1 MVQLVVKEDDTK
13 QTPTVEKL
21 LEKYGNTPIDQIP
34 VDDLLVIFGNTPTN
48 EIPEQVRATLMNE
61 AVQRR
66 AKELGPEE
74 AGFSGLTSAQAAE
87 MAPFAPAGMGIQRI
101 NAASIAGFTDGLM
114 DSLRGLG
121 LAPKKSLEEE
131 FDTRVEL
138 ARAPEDYFSGM
149 LTGAVVDP
157 VGLATGGVS
166 GKLAVAGATKLLPNA
181 PRVATALG
189 ITAGG
194 GAEGAAQGAL
204 IPVYEEFGD
213 SRLMNTIY
221 GAGIGAGLG
230 AGVGTAG
237 ALVTPPLRPT
247 ETKPELAPQPVS
259 LQPTA
264 LAGQD
269 YKPRMNRPVETP
281 VTTTSVEPTPQVTRS
296 TPATLKVQNIDQQ
309 IADLEQKTQQVGRK
323 KRKPIEKQIEKLRIA
338 RQKELNQAN
347 EKAAVIKEKVVSLEN
362 QLDRL
367 ARRKEKLQPGEAGAK
382 ARQARAE
389 RREEELQQEI
399 DTLTGLDYSPNG
411 GYVVT
416 ISGVG
421 YDNPLQIVN
430 KKNRLELNNPTDA
443 EISVKLPPPK
453 ETGDPVTDA
462 ANKLNYILNS
472 DDAAP
477 RLGLDAPPSASSA
490 GVRPAVQYAQEVSA
504 GVDEAAARR
513 AGEMPPSTARDRAD
527 MPVGRDIGR
536 QEEMTQ
542 EEIGRRAALLAAS
555 TEQKQRQQA
564 KQMGLKDEDVDWAIQ
579 NLPTIS
585 ERKFTY
591 DNVEQAAARLKAGPI
606 GRDYD
611 TLVDFIM
618 DQPQNRI
625 FSPEEMEA
633 LRPLFI
639 EANNRVDQTLRQM
652 RKLKKDGQ
660 ADSAEMVKLVEDL
673 YFNNYIAELQRTNGR
688 AASHIMLQAKKTKR
702 FVAENTRRVNR
713 NQLITNLFGVKC
725 G

>member
-1 MVQLVVKEDDTK
+1 MPTISTKTEEPIGDTGFDF
-13 QTPTVEKL
+13 
-21 LEKYGNTPIDQIP
+21 EKYADTPLEQIPDDQLLLLFLDTPI
-34 VDDLLVIFGNTPTN
+34 N
-48 EIPEQVRATLMNE
+48 EIPEQVRARVTNRLVAEE
-61 AVQRR
+61 AERR
-66 AKELGPEE
+66 GPEE
-74 AGFSGLTSAQAAE
+74 AGFSGLTSEEATELAA
-87 MAPFAPAGMGIQRI
+87 FAPAGMGYQRI
-101 NAASIAGFTDGLM
+101 NASSLEGFKDGLL

-121 LAPKKSLEEE
+121 LAPKKTFEEE
-131 FDTRVEL
+131 FETRVEL

-213 SRLMNTIY
+213 SRLMNTLY
-221 GAGIGAGLG
+221 GAGIGVTLG
-230 AGVGTAG
+230 GTIG
-237 ALVTPPLRPT
+237 AADAIVTPPLRPT

-281 VTTTSVEPTPQVTRS
+281 VTTAAVEPTPQVTRS

-309 IADLEQKTQQVGRK
+309 IADLEQKAQQVGRK
-323 KRKPIEKQIEKLRIA
+323 KRKPIEKQIEKLRVA
-338 RQKELNQAN
+338 RQNELNQAN
-347 EKAAVIKEKVVSLEN
+347 EQAAVIKEKVVSLEN

-367 ARRKEKLQPGEAGAK
+367 ARRKEELQPGEAGAK

-389 RREEELQQEI
+389 RRAEELQQEI

-430 KKNRLELNNPTDA
+430 KKNRLELNNPTGA
-443 EISVKLPPPK
+443 EISVKLEPPK
-453 ETGDPVTDA
+453 PTGDPVTDA

-490 GVRPAVQYAQEVSA
+490 GVRPAVQYAQEVSE
-504 GVDEAAARR
+504 GIDEAIARQ
-513 AGEMPPSTARDRAD
+513 AGEMAPSTARARAD

-564 KQMGLKDEDVDWAIQ
+564 RQMGFKDEDVDWAIQ

-591 DNVEQAAARLKAGPI
+591 ENVEQAAARLKAGPI

-611 TLVDFIM
+611 TLVDFVM
-618 DQPQNRI
+618 DQNRM
-625 FSPEEMEA
+625 FTAEEMEA

-639 EANNRVDQTLRQM
+639 EANNRVDQTLKQM

-673 YFNNYIAELQRTNGR
+673 YFNNYMAEMQRTNGR
-688 AASHIMLQAKKTKR
+688 AASHVLSQAKKTKR
-702 FVAENTRRVNR
+702 FVSENTRRVNQ

>member
-1 MVQLVVKEDDTK
+1 MPTISTKTEEPIGDTGFDF
-13 QTPTVEKL
+13 
-21 LEKYGNTPIDQIP
+21 EKYADTPLEQIPDDQLILLFLDTPI
-34 VDDLLVIFGNTPTN
+34 N
-48 EIPEQVRATLMNE
+48 EIPEQVRARVTNSLVAEE
-61 AVQRR
+61 AERR
-66 AKELGPEE
+66 GPEE
-74 AGFSGLTSAQAAE
+74 AGFSGLTSEQAAE

-101 NAASIAGFTDGLM
+101 NAASLEGFKDGLL

-121 LAPKKSLEEE
+121 LAPKKTFEEE
-131 FDTRVEL
+131 FETRVEL

-157 VGLATGGVS
+157 VGIAAGGVG
-166 GKLAVAGATKLLPNA
+166 GKLAVAGATKALPNA

-213 SRLMNTIY
+213 SRLMNTLY
-221 GAGIGAGLG
+221 GAGIGTVLG
-230 AGVGTAG
+230 GAVGTAG
-237 ALVTPPLRPT
+237 AIVTPPLRAP
-247 ETKPELAPQPVS
+247 EVKPELAPQPVS
-259 LQPTA
+259 LQPKA
-264 LAGQD
+264 LSGQD

-281 VTTTSVEPTPQVTRS
+281 VTTAAVELTPQVTRS

-309 IADLEQKTQQVGRK
+309 IADLEQKAQQVGRK
-323 KRKPIEKQIEKLRIA
+323 KRKPIEKQIEKLRVA
-338 RQKELNQAN
+338 RQNELNQAN
-347 EKAAVIKEKVVSLEN
+347 KQAAVIKEKVVSLEN

-367 ARRKEKLQPGEAGAK
+367 SRRKEELQPGEAGAK

-389 RREEELQQEI
+389 RRAEELQEEI

-421 YDNPLQIVN
+421 YDNPLQIAN
-430 KKNRLELNNPTDA
+430 KKNRLELNNPTGA
-443 EISVKLPPPK
+443 EISVKLEPPK
-453 ETGDPVTDA
+453 PTGDPVTDA

-490 GVRPAVQYAQEVSA
+490 GVRPAVQYAQEVSEGIDSA
-504 GVDEAAARR
+504 IAQQ
-513 AGEMPPSTARDRAD
+513 AGEIAPSTARGRAE

-536 QEEMTQ
+536 QEEMTK
-542 EEIGRRAALLAAS
+542 EEVGRRATLLAAS

-564 KQMGLKDEDVDWAIQ
+564 KQMGFKDEDVDWAIQ

-591 DNVEQAAARLKAGPI
+591 ENVEQAAARLKAGPI

-611 TLVDFIM
+611 TLVDFVM
-618 DQPQNRI
+618 DQNRM
-625 FSPEEMEA
+625 FTAEEMEA

-639 EANNRVDQTLRQM
+639 EANNRVDQTLKQM

-673 YFNNYIAELQRTNGR
+673 YFNNYMAEMQRTNGR
-688 AASHIMLQAKKTKR
+688 AASHVLSQAKKTKR
-702 FVAENTRRVNR
+702 FVAENTRRVNQ

>member
-1 MVQLVVKEDDTK
+1 MVQLAVKEDIK

-21 LEKYGNTPIDQIP
+21 LEKYGNTPFDQIP

-74 AGFSGLTSAQAAE
+74 AGFSGLTSEQATELA
-87 MAPFAPAGMGIQRI
+87 AFAPAGMGYQRI
-101 NAASIAGFTDGLM
+101 NKASMAGFKDGIG

-121 LAPKKSLEEE
+121 IVPKKSLEEE
-131 FDTRVEL
+131 FETRVEL

-149 LTGAVVDP
+149 LTGAVYDP
-157 VGLATGGVS
+157 VGAVAGGVG
-166 GKLAVAGATKLLPNA
+166 GKLGVMGATKLLPNA
-181 PRVATALG
+181 PRAATALG
-189 ITAGG
+189 ITVGG
-194 GAEGAAQGAL
+194 GVEGTAQGSL

-213 SRLMNTIY
+213 SRSMNMLY
-221 GAGIGAGLG
+221 GAGIGTVLG
-230 AGVGTAG
+230 GAIGTAG
-237 ALVTPPLRPT
+237 AVVTPPLRRP
-247 ETKPELAPQPVS
+247 EVKPELAPQPVS
-259 LQPTA
+259 LQPKA

-281 VTTTSVEPTPQVTRS
+281 VTTSVVEPTPQVTRS

-309 IADLEQKTQQVGRK
+309 IADLEQKANAVGRK
-323 KRKPIEKQIEKLRIA
+323 KRKPIEKQIENLRA
-338 RQKELNQAN
+338 TRQKELNQSN
-347 EKAAVIKEKVVSLEN
+347 EQAAVVKEKVVTLEN

-367 ARRKEKLQPGEAGAK
+367 ARRKAELQPGQAGAK

-389 RREEELQQEI
+389 RKEEELIEEI

-421 YDNPLQIVN
+421 YNNPLQLVN
-430 KKNRLELNNPTDA
+430 KKNRLELNNPTGA
-443 EISVKLPPPK
+443 EVKVKLEPPK

-462 ANKLNYILNS
+462 ANKLNYILIS

-490 GVRPAVQYAQEVSA
+490 GVRPAVQYAQEVSE
-504 GVDEAAARR
+504 GIDEAVAQQ
-513 AGEMPPSTARDRAD
+513 AGEMPPSTARGRKD
-527 MPVGRDIGR
+527 MPVGRDTGR
-536 QEEMTQ
+536 QAEMTQ
-542 EEIGRRAALLAAS
+542 EEVGRRATLLAAS
-555 TEQKQRQQA
+555 TEQKQRQEARQL
-564 KQMGLKDEDVDWAIQ
+564 GFKDEDVDWAIE

-618 DQPQNRI
+618 NQDGRI
-625 FSPEEMEA
+625 FRPEEMEA

-639 EANNRVDQTLRQM
+639 EANNRVDQTLKQM
-652 RKLKKDGQ
+652 RKLKQDGQ

-688 AASHIMLQAKKTKR
+688 AASHILTQAKKTKR
-702 FVAENTRRVNR
+702 FVADNTRRVNR

>member
-1 MVQLVVKEDDTK
+1 MPTISTK
-13 QTPTVEKL
+13 TEEPQ
-21 LEKYGNTPIDQIP
+21 GNTDFDFERYADTPLDQIP
-34 VDDLLVIFGNTPTN
+34 DDQLLLLFLDTPIN
-48 EIPEQVRATLMNE
+48 EIPEQVRARVTNRLVAEE
-61 AVQRR
+61 AER
-66 AKELGPEE
+66 LGPEE
-74 AGFSGLTSAQAAE
+74 GFSGLTTEQAAE
-87 MAPFAPAGMGIQRI
+87 LAPFSPAGMGYQRI
-101 NAASIAGFTDGLM
+101 TGATKDGFTDGLL

-121 LAPKKSLEEE
+121 ILSKKSFEDE
-131 FDTRVEL
+131 FETRVNI
-138 ARAPEDYFSGM
+138 ARSPEDYFSGM
-149 LTGAVVDP
+149 LTGAVSDP
-157 VGLATGGVS
+157 VGVATGGIA
-166 GKLAVAGATKLLPNA
+166 GKLAVAGATKALPNA
-181 PRVATALG
+181 PRAATALG

-194 GAEGAAQGAL
+194 GVEGAAQGAL

-213 SRLMNTIY
+213 SRLMNTLY
-221 GAGIGAGLG
+221 GAGIGTTLAGG
-230 AGVGTAG
+230 AAGVGA
-237 ALVTPPLRPT
+237 AITPPLRAPV
-247 ETKPELAPQPVS
+247 ERPKLGPQPVS
-259 LQPTA
+259 LQPKA
-264 LAGQD
+264 LSGQD
-269 YKPRMNRPVETP
+269 FKPRMNRPVETP
-281 VTTTSVEPTPQVTRS
+281 VTTATVEPTIQVTQS

-309 IADLEQKTQQVGRK
+309 IGDLEQKAQGLGRK
-323 KRKPIEKQIEKLRIA
+323 KRKPIEQQIEKLRVA
-338 RQKELNQAN
+338 RQKELNTAN
-347 EKAAVIKEKVVSLEN
+347 EQAAVIKDKVVELEN

-367 ARRKEKLQPGEAGAK
+367 ARRKEELQPGQAGAK

-389 RREEELQQEI
+389 RRQEELQKEI

-411 GYVVT
+411 GYEVT

-421 YDNPLQIVN
+421 YDNPISIAN
-430 KKNRLELNNPTDA
+430 KRNRLDLNNPTGA
-443 EISVKLPPPK
+443 EISVKLEPPK
-453 ETGDPVTDA
+453 PTGDPVTDA

-490 GVRPAVQYAQEVSA
+490 GVRPAIQYAQEVSEGIDETIALQA
-504 GVDEAAARR
+504 GKMA
-513 AGEMPPSTARDRAD
+513 PSTARTKAE

-536 QEEMTQ
+536 QAEMTQ
-542 EEIGRRAALLAAS
+542 EETGRRAMLLAAS

-564 KQMGLKDEDVDWAIQ
+564 KQMGFKDEDVDWAIQ

-591 DNVEQAAARLKAGPI
+591 ENVEQAAARLKAGPI

-625 FSPEEMEA
+625 FNDVEMEA

-639 EANNRVDQTLRQM
+639 EANNRVDQTLKQM

-673 YFNNYIAELQRTNGR
+673 YFNNYIAEMQRTNGR
-688 AASHIMLQAKKTKR
+688 AASHVLLQAKKTKR